1 MQDSLVTIVEIKT
14 RQHAQDMN
22 ASIYGVQR
30 CLNEFVPKIFEQLLV
45 DAYTPNCGY
54 LKVCF
59 LKPSSYST
67 SS

>member
-22 ASIYGVQR
+22 MSIYGVQQ
-30 CLNEFVPKIFEQLLV
+30 CLNEFVPKFFEQLLV

-54 LKVCF
+54 LKVRIT
-59 LKPSSYST
+59 LKKVVILV
-67 SS
+67 